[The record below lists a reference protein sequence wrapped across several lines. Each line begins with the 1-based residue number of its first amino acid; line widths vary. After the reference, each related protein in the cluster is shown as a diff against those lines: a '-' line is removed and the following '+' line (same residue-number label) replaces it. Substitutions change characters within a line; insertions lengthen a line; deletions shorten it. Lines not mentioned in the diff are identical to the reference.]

1 DMDLQK
7 IIGISKKIRLENTL
21 TNLQEIGVSFGAP
34 MLLPYVQWIL
44 NIALKN
50 SIRCLYFIARDGYVL
65 QKMTDM
71 LIQAKKI
78 NIKTKYLYGSRES
91 WREPFRNKDK
101 LKIQLIDEYLDQ
113 EIDKQEIFAF
123 VECCGTGETLDYIV
137 KRIESNQQFKNM
149 FFGSLYLYRSKLNKT
164 KTQSLFMLP

>member
-1 DMDLQK
+1 MDLQK

-71 LIQAKKI
+71 LIQAKKLI
-78 NIKTKYLYGSRES
+78 LKQNTCMVLESLGESLLEIKIS
-91 WREPFRNKDK
+91 
-101 LKIQLIDEYLDQ
+101 
-113 EIDKQEIFAF
+113 
-123 VECCGTGETLDYIV
+123 
-137 KRIESNQQFKNM
+137 
-149 FFGSLYLYRSKLNKT
+149 
-164 KTQSLFMLP
+164 

>member
-1 DMDLQK
+1 MGDYLKPSNLEISTNFYINQLLPYEEFALNRNSLDMDLQK

-71 LIQAKKI
+71 LIQAKKLI
-78 NIKTKYLYGSRES
+78 LKQNTCMVLESLGESLLEIKIS
-91 WREPFRNKDK
+91 
-101 LKIQLIDEYLDQ
+101 
-113 EIDKQEIFAF
+113 
-123 VECCGTGETLDYIV
+123 
-137 KRIESNQQFKNM
+137 
-149 FFGSLYLYRSKLNKT
+149 
-164 KTQSLFMLP
+164 

>member
-1 DMDLQK
+1 ISTNFYINQLLPYEEFALNRNSLDMDLQK

-78 NIKTKYLYGSRES
+78 NIKTKYLYGSRE
-91 WREPFRNKDK
+91 
-101 LKIQLIDEYLDQ
+101 
-113 EIDKQEIFAF
+113 
-123 VECCGTGETLDYIV
+123 
-137 KRIESNQQFKNM
+137 
-149 FFGSLYLYRSKLNKT
+149 
-164 KTQSLFMLP
+164 